1 MSSGISTCSATQAN
15 KKGPVPRRFGEEQ
28 VPIGMWRWG
37 ELNSRPM
44 LCCQVFSGCSLRRF
58 FSAPAI
64 SQTSSCQAQL
74 YKSPLSAYNKNLE
87 QWPSK

>member
-1 MSSGISTCSATQAN
+1 MALGTLG
-15 KKGPVPRRFGEEQ
+15 KEKGPVPRRSGGEQ

-44 LCCQVFSGCSLRRF
+44 LLCQGFSGCSLQRF

-87 QWPSK
+87 QWPSR

>member
-1 MSSGISTCSATQAN
+1 MHEKAH
-15 KKGPVPRRFGEEQ
+15 KKGPVPRRDGGEQ
-28 VPIGMWRWG
+28 VLIGMWRWG
-37 ELNSRPM
+37 ELNSRPV
-44 LCCQVFSGCSLRRF
+44 LCCQVFSGCSLHRF